1 MPHKNKILLSAIA
14 GVAIYLV
21 WMALTDWESITN
33 SMQSISVQ
41 GLIVVLSLS
50 LLNYVL
56 RFVRWAWYLRSF
68 GYVVPT
74 LHNFNCYFAGFAF
87 TTTPG
92 KAGEALRSVFLEKYG
107 VRIWHTVACV
117 LTERIIDLICVA
129 VLAALGIA
137 LFPGFLWIVGSVLL
151 VFCLFIAAARS
162 GYLRSGWARFVRLP
176 ADSKLAKHAAF
187 LADKWSQIQNLWTT
201 RIVAGGVAL
210 GLASWGAEAI
220 GLAVIVAEL
229 GHEAPLVGVVAIYA
243 LSMLAGAVS
252 MMPGGLGGAE
262 ASMTLLLTTIGMSL
276 PEAVSATLICRA
288 ATLWFAVGLGAIALI
303 PATAAPGLSVSRS

>member
-1 MPHKNKILLSAIA
+1 MPT
-14 GVAIYLV
+14 V
-21 WMALTDWESITN
+21 
-33 SMQSISVQ
+33 
-41 GLIVVLSLS
+41 
-50 LLNYVL
+50 
-56 RFVRWAWYLRSF
+56 
-68 GYVVPT
+68 
-74 LHNFNCYFAGFAF
+74 HNFNCYFAGFAF

-107 VRIWHTVACV
+107 VRIWHSVACV

-137 LFPGFLWIVGSVLL
+137 LFPGFLWVVGSVMF
-151 VFCLFIAAARS
+151 VCCLCIAAARS
-162 GYLRSGWARFVRLP
+162 GYLRGWWARVMRLP
-176 ADSKLAKHAAF
+176 ADSKFAKHAEF
-187 LADKWSQIQNLWTT
+187 LADKWRQIQNLWTP
-201 RIVAGGVAL
+201 RIVAGGVAV
-210 GLASWGAEAI
+210 GLAAWGAEAI

-229 GHEAPLVGVVAIYA
+229 GHEAPLVAVVAIYS
-243 LSMLAGAVS
+243 LSMLAGALS

-262 ASMTLLLTTIGMSL
+262 ASMTLLLTTVGMSL